1 MRRFFGKM
9 CFCVSA
15 WCLAATVCV
24 LGANAAETPS
34 QRLRETVDQVLL
46 VLQEPEYR
54 NPATRA
60 PLRAKI
66 ERQVRTVF
74 DFEEFS
80 ARTVGKSWPS
90 FTAEQ
95 KKRFDDA
102 FAELLLVTYLDKI
115 QGYNGEQVAY
125 VGEVLSSRGD
135 RAEVQTIVTLS
146 DGKKV
151 PVAYRMMLK
160 NGQWV
165 VYDVL
170 IENVSLIKNYR
181 SQFQDVLTK
190 GTPDQL
196 IERVVARTNELR
208 AQEGGAGQ

>member
-9 CFCVSA
+9 CFGVSA
-15 WCLAATVCV
+15 WCLAAAMCVC
-24 LGANAAETPS
+24 GASAAETPS
-34 QRLRETVDQVLL
+34 QRLRATVDQVLL

-115 QGYNGEQVAY
+115 QGYNGEQVMY
-125 VGEVLSSRGD
+125 TGEVLSSRGD

-146 DGKKV
+146 DGKKG

-181 SQFQDVLTK
+181 SQFQDVLTR
-190 GTPDQL
+190 GTPEQL

-208 AQEGGAGQ
+208 AQEG

>member
-9 CFCVSA
+9 CFGVSA
-15 WCLAATVCV
+15 WCLAAAMCVC
-24 LGANAAETPS
+24 GASAAETPS
-34 QRLRETVDQVLL
+34 QRLRATVDQVLL

-115 QGYNGEQVAY
+115 QGYNGEQVMYTGKSFLPAGIGLKCRPLSRFRTEKGSRCLPHDAEERP
-125 VGEVLSSRGD
+125 VGRLR
-135 RAEVQTIVTLS
+135 RA
-146 DGKKV
+146 D
-151 PVAYRMMLK
+151 
-160 NGQWV
+160 
-165 VYDVL
+165 
-170 IENVSLIKNYR
+170 
-181 SQFQDVLTK
+181 
-190 GTPDQL
+190 
-196 IERVVARTNELR
+196 
-208 AQEGGAGQ
+208 

>member
-1 MRRFFGKM
+1 MRNYGKTVLYLV
-9 CFCVSA
+9 FCCLFVVLWTTGGYSA
-15 WCLAATVCV
+15 DS
-24 LGANAAETPS
+24 PS
-34 QRLRETVDQVLL
+34 KRLQTTVDDVLL
-46 VLQEPEYR
+46 ILKEPDYG

-66 ERQVRTVF
+66 EQQVRNIF

-90 FTAEQ
+90 FTADQ

-115 QGYNGEQVAY
+115 EGYNGEKVAY
-125 VGEVLSSRGD
+125 TGEIRSSRGD
-135 RAEVQTIVTLS
+135 RAEVQTIVRLS
-146 DGKKV
+146 DGKQV
-151 PVAYRMMLK
+151 PVSYRMMQK
-160 NGQWV
+160 NGNWV

-181 SQFQDVLTK
+181 SQFQDVLAK
-190 GTPDQL
+190 GSPEQL
-196 IERVVARTNELR
+196 IERVLSRIRELR
-208 AQEGGAGQ
+208 AQEASTK

>member
-1 MRRFFGKM
+1 MRRFWSRAL
-9 CFCVSA
+9 FCVAVFCGMISLGGA
-15 WCLAATVCV
+15 
-24 LGANAAETPS
+24 GANAAQTPS

-46 VLQEPEYR
+46 VLQEPDYR

-80 ARTVGKSWPS
+80 ARTVGKNWPS
-90 FTAEQ
+90 FTDDQ

-125 VGEVLSSRGD
+125 TGEVLSSRGD
-135 RAEVQTIVTLS
+135 RAEVQTVVTLS

-196 IERVVARTNELR
+196 IDRVVARTNELR
-208 AQEGGAGQ
+208 AQEASGK

>member
-9 CFCVSA
+9 CFGVSA
-15 WCLAATVCV
+15 WCLAAAMCVC
-24 LGANAAETPS
+24 GASAAETPS
-34 QRLRETVDQVLL
+34 QRLRATVDQVLL

-115 QGYNGEQVAY
+115 QGYNGEQVMY
-125 VGEVLSSRGD
+125 TGEVLSSRGD
-135 RAEVQTIVTLS
+135 RSCRLA
-146 DGKKV
+146 G
-151 PVAYRMMLK
+151 
-160 NGQWV
+160 
-165 VYDVL
+165 VL
-170 IENVSLIKNYR
+170 LRGTVDAPAASGRCSRTVGYSIHSLWPGGLHT
-181 SQFQDVLTK
+181 FD
-190 GTPDQL
+190 
-196 IERVVARTNELR
+196 R
-208 AQEGGAGQ
+208 AVWI